1 MTDHKD
7 EELLNISLNYTSTDI
22 NDDKTN
28 PYCINTNKIFDIKSI
43 STLSINNDDT
53 FLINNTIIF
62 YKVRTIANGSYGKVN
77 AYKNNNDEYI
87 AIKSSISNDH
97 EQLNDE
103 YNILQYLIE
112 HNICKNVYVPSK
124 SFKINNKI
132 YIIMEYMSGTLGEYV
147 THFYNTP
154 NLKYYNILPIIL
166 EICLSIVKLI
176 YCLAHHKLYYT
187 DLKLN
192 NILIRCDSNVAK
204 HLNITKIYLA
214 LCDLGSIVNY
224 NNIEK
229 QQLWSTTF
237 PPPNYFQFYP
247 SKSHL
252 EIDIIPN
259 RDNYLK
265 QFDTQDLSWIVGVNL
280 AIILGL
286 NEKLLVFSNY
296 KFTYKQITESDIF
309 YNLITNDL
317 LKLKRMT
324 VKDLL

>member
-132 YIIMEYMSGTLGEYV
+132 YIIM
-147 THFYNTP
+147 
-154 NLKYYNILPIIL
+154 
-166 EICLSIVKLI
+166 
-176 YCLAHHKLYYT
+176 
-187 DLKLN
+187 
-192 NILIRCDSNVAK
+192 
-204 HLNITKIYLA
+204 
-214 LCDLGSIVNY
+214 
-224 NNIEK
+224 
-229 QQLWSTTF
+229 
-237 PPPNYFQFYP
+237 
-247 SKSHL
+247 
-252 EIDIIPN
+252 
-259 RDNYLK
+259 
-265 QFDTQDLSWIVGVNL
+265 
-280 AIILGL
+280 
-286 NEKLLVFSNY
+286 
-296 KFTYKQITESDIF
+296 
-309 YNLITNDL
+309 
-317 LKLKRMT
+317 
-324 VKDLL
+324 